1 MANLEDEVTGRPG
14 SLNHDTD
21 NGPNSRQI
29 RNEIEETR
37 REMDRNLDAL
47 ESRLTPS
54 QLAMEA
60 WGLFRG
66 GSSAGASRLLK
77 IAKQHPG
84 PAAVIGVGLAWM
96 LSENSKSNDK
106 REYAYRPGYAGAY
119 GYSDRRGYAGTA
131 GYGYGPEARF
141 GNDYDNEYQG
151 EGRFSSAMH
160 SARDSVSGAAG
171 TARHA
176 VAGAAST
183 TKHAVTD
190 AASTAKDAV
199 AGAAHTAKDAVS
211 DAAHTAADAV
221 SGAKERL
228 VDATGAAR
236 ERARY
241 QAYQARVG
249 FWETMEES
257 PLAMGAAALAIG
269 VVAGLM
275 IPSTRKEDEMMG
287 ETRDRLMDRA
297 REVGEEA
304 LEKGKHVATA
314 AVETLK
320 EEAER
325 QDLTPE
331 KLAEKVR
338 NVAVEATNKVKE
350 EGKKEA
356 SDLKQTVTGS
366 MGQTPVMPGT
376 PGPGNAS
383 DAGSTTPTTGGNV
396 TTSSVTGEG
405 ATSNTGDRQPEL
417 SRK

>member
-1 MANLEDEVTGRPG
+1 MANLEDEVTGRTG
-14 SLNHDTD
+14 SLNHDMSD
-21 NGPNSRQI
+21 ANGPSSREI
-29 RNEIEETR
+29 RSEIEETR

-66 GSSAGASRLLK
+66 GSTAGASRLWK
-77 IAKQHPG
+77 VARQHPG
-84 PAAVIGVGLAWM
+84 PAAVIGVGIAWM
-96 LSENSKSNDK
+96 LSESSKSND
-106 REYAYRPGYAGAY
+106 RRDYAYRPGYAGAY
-119 GYSDRRGYAGTA
+119 GYGGRYSGTA
-131 GYGYGPEARF
+131 GYGYGPEARSGENRF
-141 GNDYDNEYQG
+141 GNDFDNEYQG
-151 EGRFSSAMH
+151 EGRLSSAMH
-160 SARDSVSGAAG
+160 SARDTVSGAAG

-176 VAGAAST
+176 VSGAAST
-183 TKHAVTD
+183 TRDAVTG

-199 AGAAHTAKDAVS
+199 SG
-211 DAAHTAADAV
+211 AAHTAADAA

-228 VDATGAAR
+228 VDVTGAAR

-249 FWETMEES
+249 FWQTMEES

-297 REVGEEA
+297 REVSEDA

-338 NVAVEATNKVKE
+338 NVAAETKSKVTE
-350 EGKKEA
+350 EGKREA
-356 SDLKQTVTGS
+356 SDLKQTVKGSTGQA
-366 MGQTPVMPGT
+366 GGT
-376 PGPGNAS
+376 PGAAGQGNTGAS
-383 DAGSTTPTTGGNV
+383 GAGSTTPTTGGNV

-405 ATSNTGDRQPEL
+405 AASNTGDRQPEL
-417 SRK
+417 TRK

>member
-1 MANLEDEVTGRPG
+1 MANLEDEVTSRPG

-151 EGRFSSAMH
+151 EGRLSSAMH
-160 SARDSVSGAAG
+160 SARDTVSGAAG

-199 AGAAHTAKDAVS
+199 TG
-211 DAAHTAADAV
+211 AAHTAADAV
-221 SGAKERL
+221 SDAKERL

-338 NVAVEATNKVKE
+338 HVAVEATNKVKE

-366 MGQTPVMPGT
+366 TGQTGGTPGMPGT

-383 DAGSTTPTTGGNV
+383 GAGSTTPTTGGNV
-396 TTSSVTGEG
+396 TTSAVTGEG
-405 ATSNTGDRQPEL
+405 AASNTGDRQPEL